1 MRDMSSIVLADSIQI
16 HALQTGTV
24 AIKEHQR
31 NGNGDHAG
39 GLLELVRRG
48 PTLYV
53 PSHDREAVAR
63 LMNSEVAA

>member
-1 MRDMSSIVLADSIQI
+1 
-16 HALQTGTV
+16 V